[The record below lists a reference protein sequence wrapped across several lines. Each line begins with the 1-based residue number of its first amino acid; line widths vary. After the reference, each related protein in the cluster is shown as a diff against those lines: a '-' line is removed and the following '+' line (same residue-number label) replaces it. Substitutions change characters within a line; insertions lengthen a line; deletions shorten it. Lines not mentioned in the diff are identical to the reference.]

1 MTETPEPRVS
11 DAEREL
17 VVDRLRAAC
26 GDGRLSLE
34 EFTDRVGEVYQSRT
48 TGDLE
53 RLTGDLPAVPE
64 PPPPGLRSTARV
76 VGVLSGARRS
86 GPWRPA
92 HPTQVVA
99 VLGSCQID
107 LTGVDLE
114 PETHIVATAVLG
126 GIEVLVPEG
135 VGVDFGGFAF
145 LGGRDDKTS
154 GPRRP
159 GGPIVR
165 VDGYAFLGGVTV
177 RTRPFSGR

>member
-1 MTETPEPRVS
+1 MS

-34 EFTDRVGEVYQSRT
+34 EFADRVGDVYQART

-64 PPPPGLRSTARV
+64 PPEPGIRPSQWV

-92 HPTQVVA
+92 RPTQVVA

-154 GPRRP
+154 GPRRA
-159 GGPIVR
+159 GSPIVR

>member
-1 MTETPEPRVS
+1 
-11 DAEREL
+11 
-17 VVDRLRAAC
+17 
-26 GDGRLSLE
+26 
-34 EFTDRVGEVYQSRT
+34 
-48 TGDLE
+48 
-53 RLTGDLPAVPE
+53 
-64 PPPPGLRSTARV
+64 
-76 VGVLSGARRS
+76 
-86 GPWRPA
+86 
-92 HPTQVVA
+92 VVA

-145 LGGRDDKTS
+145 LGGRDDRTS

-159 GGPIVR
+159 GSPIVR